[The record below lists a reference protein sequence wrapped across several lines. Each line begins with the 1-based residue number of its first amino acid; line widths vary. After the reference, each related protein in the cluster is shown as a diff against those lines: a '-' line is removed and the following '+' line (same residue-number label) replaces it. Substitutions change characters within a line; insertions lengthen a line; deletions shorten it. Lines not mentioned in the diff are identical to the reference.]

1 MSLELIIG
9 PMFSGKT
16 KALLKRVEE
25 LEKIP
30 NNEILCMTHLSD
42 DRYSSQGD
50 IVSHDGDVRPAH
62 ALRDLMSFVAH
73 PLFRDATHIA
83 IEEAQFFH
91 DLGPF
96 VRLAT
101 DMHSK
106 HVICAGLDGDFM
118 RQPFGQLMEL
128 VPYCDKIQKL
138 KAHCSRCKE
147 PHTAIYTA
155 RLRGHGSEQVL
166 VGATD
171 IYKPMCREHY
181 LEYYYH

>member
-16 KALLKRVEE
+16 KALLRRVRE
-25 LEKIP
+25 LEKTP
-30 NNEILCMTHLSD
+30 TNEVLCITHLSD

-50 IVSHDGDVRPAH
+50 IVSHDGDTRPAH
-62 ALRDLMSFVAH
+62 ALRDLMSFVSH

-91 DLGPF
+91 DLAPF
-96 VRLAT
+96 VRLST
-101 DMHSK
+101 DVHKK
-106 HVICAGLDGDFM
+106 HLVCAGLDGDFM
-118 RQPFGQLMEL
+118 REPFGQVMEL
-128 VPYCDKIQKL
+128 VPLCDHIQKL
-138 KAHCSRCKE
+138 KAHCSRCSE
-147 PHTAIYTA
+147 PYTAIYTA